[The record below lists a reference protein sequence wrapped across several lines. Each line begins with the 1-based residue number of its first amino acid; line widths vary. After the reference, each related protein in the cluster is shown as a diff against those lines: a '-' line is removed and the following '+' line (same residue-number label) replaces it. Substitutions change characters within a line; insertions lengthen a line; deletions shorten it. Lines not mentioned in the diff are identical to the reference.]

1 MRTNKFTGL
10 IVSALCACVVSC
22 TDNWD
27 DHYDAR
33 AVTSDSEDIEVYSG
47 DVVSYLQSQP
57 TLSEMT
63 ELIEKTGQMESLP
76 SDGQFTL
83 VVCEN
88 DNLDMS
94 KIANDTAFVKNS
106 ISDTPVSP
114 DKFTENFGILTR
126 YETLYDKK
134 NLRVYLRDDDIY
146 IDEYKLYK
154 KVKAD
159 NGYIYYIDGTIIPR
173 ESIYE
178 YLQALGDDYSMF
190 KELIASYEEEYFDAE
205 SSTPDGVDDMGNTY
219 YSDSVISV
227 RNTLMDRYTQNGV
240 AYWNMRS
247 ENYTT
252 TMFIPS
258 NALIEKALNDAYTN
272 LPIWLNRAVTASDSA
287 KFQKWIVEA
296 CFSNRRLSPEEVMTG
311 APDFYAVGGYVR
323 TIDESQDLEEYN
335 LSDSAYWRPSVQL
348 VDPTRTDTL
357 SNGLV
362 YYLSDFKIP
371 NHVVIYR
378 VKARFYE
385 IWAAMSDA
393 QKAQYFRWTNWTDP
407 LICNDA
413 QSSFTLSE
421 TLPTM
426 YYHVLTAV
434 PTQEA
439 IQAATAVDSLNK
451 SRTLLSSA
459 EITLDS
465 LRTITSPDSLTVAAI
480 DSLTRSIDSL
490 TLIIPQQESF
500 AAGVKESDYLCS
512 VEYDGLLY
520 NSSDKNFG
528 LVECNLPAGEYNLRM
543 GFKHS
548 LTYSLS
554 IYFNDRL
561 LVKDMSMAA
570 QGSNF
575 HFDRGG
581 ASEMTFFG
589 PLSIT
594 YPEGFDAQAWFE
606 LDPKSIAYDTD
617 GYQVAVVNIP
627 TDGNFRIR
635 VESSDMASIIT
646 STTDRSKNNV
656 AQLMMYHWCLRPT
669 VNNY

>member
-10 IVSALCACVVSC
+10 ILSALCACAVSC
-22 TDNWD
+22 TDKWD
-27 DHYDAR
+27 DHYDDR
-33 AVTSDSEDIEVYSG
+33 AVASNSADIEVYSG

-57 TLSEMT
+57 SLSEMT
-63 ELIEKTGQMESLP
+63 ELIEKTGMIESLP
-76 SDGQFTL
+76 SDGQYTL

-94 KIANDTAFVKNS
+94 KISNDTAFVKNS

-114 DKFTENFGILTR
+114 DKFAENFGILTR

-134 NLRVYLRDDDIY
+134 NLRVYLRDKDIY

-154 KVKAD
+154 QVKAD

-178 YLQALGDDYSMF
+178 YLQALGDDYSIF
-190 KELIASYEEEYFDAE
+190 KDLVASYEEEYFDAE
-205 SSTPDGVDDMGNTY
+205 NSTPDGVDDMGNTY

-252 TMFIPS
+252 TMFVPS

-311 APDFYAVGGYVR
+311 APDFYAVGGYLR

-434 PTQEA
+434 PTQDA
-439 IQAATAVDSLNK
+439 ILSATAVDSLNK
-451 SRTLLSSA
+451 SRTLLASA
-459 EITLDS
+459 EVTLDS
-465 LRTITSPDSLTVAAI
+465 LQAIASPDSLTLVAI
-480 DSLTRSIDSL
+480 DSLTHSIDSL

-589 PLSIT
+589 PLSVT

-627 TDGNFRIR
+627 SDGNFRIR
-635 VESSDMASIIT
+635 VESSDQASIIST
-646 STTDRSKNNV
+646 TTDRSKNNV

>member
-1 MRTNKFTGL
+1 M
-10 IVSALCACVVSC
+10 SALCACAVSC
-22 TDNWD
+22 TDKWD

-33 AVTSDSEDIEVYSG
+33 AVASNSADIEVYSG

-57 TLSEMT
+57 SLSEMT
-63 ELIEKTGQMESLP
+63 ELIEKTGMIESLP
-76 SDGQFTL
+76 SDGQYTL

-94 KIANDTAFVKNS
+94 KISNDTAFVKNS

-114 DKFTENFGILTR
+114 DKFAENFGILTR

-134 NLRVYLRDDDIY
+134 NLRVYLIDNDIY

-154 KVKAD
+154 QVKAD

-178 YLQALGDDYSMF
+178 YLQALGDDYSIF
-190 KELIASYEEEYFDAE
+190 KDLVASYEEEYFDAE
-205 SSTPDGVDDMGNTY
+205 NSTPDGVDDMGNTY

-323 TIDESQDLEEYN
+323 TVDESQDLEEYN

-434 PTQEA
+434 PTQDA
-439 IQAATAVDSLNK
+439 ILSATAVDSLNK
-451 SRTLLSSA
+451 SRTLLASA
-459 EITLDS
+459 EVTLDS
-465 LRTITSPDSLTVAAI
+465 LQAIASPDSLTLVAI
-480 DSLTRSIDSL
+480 DSLTHSIDSL
-490 TLIIPQQESF
+490 TLVIPQQELF

-589 PLSIT
+589 PLAVT

-627 TDGNFRIR
+627 SDGNFRIR
-635 VESSDMASIIT
+635 VESSDQASIIST
-646 STTDRSKNNV
+646 TTDRSKNNV

>member
-348 VDPTRTDTL
+348 VDPKRTDTL

-500 AAGVKESDYLCS
+500 AAGVRESDYLCS

-561 LVKDMSMAA
+561 LVKDMSMSA

>member
-1 MRTNKFTGL
+1 M
-10 IVSALCACVVSC
+10 SC
-22 TDNWD
+22 TDKWD

-33 AVTSDSEDIEVYSG
+33 AVASNSADIEVYSG

-57 TLSEMT
+57 SLSEMT
-63 ELIEKTGQMESLP
+63 ELIEKTGMIETLP
-76 SDGQFTL
+76 SDGQYTL

-94 KIANDTAFVKNS
+94 KISNDTAFVKNS

-114 DKFTENFGILTR
+114 DKFAENFGILTR

-134 NLRVYLRDDDIY
+134 NLRVYLRDKDIY

-154 KVKAD
+154 QVKAD

-178 YLQALGDDYSMF
+178 YLQALGDDYSIF
-190 KELIASYEEEYFDAE
+190 KDLVASYEEEYFDAE
-205 SSTPDGVDDMGNTY
+205 NSTPDGVDDMGNTY

-240 AYWNMRS
+240 SYWNMRS

-413 QSSFTLSE
+413 QSPFTLSE

-434 PTQEA
+434 PTQDA
-439 IQAATAVDSLNK
+439 ILSATAVDSLNK
-451 SRTLLSSA
+451 SRTLLASA
-459 EITLDS
+459 EVTLDS
-465 LRTITSPDSLTVAAI
+465 LQAIASPDSLTLVAI
-480 DSLTRSIDSL
+480 DSLTHSIDSL
-490 TLIIPQQESF
+490 TLVIPQQELF

-589 PLSIT
+589 PLSVT

-606 LDPKSIAYDTD
+606 LDPKSY
-617 GYQVAVVNIP
+617 
-627 TDGNFRIR
+627 R
-635 VESSDMASIIT
+635 
-646 STTDRSKNNV
+646 
-656 AQLMMYHWCLRPT
+656 L
-669 VNNY
+669 

>member
-287 KFQKWIVEA
+287 KFQ
-296 CFSNRRLSPEEVMTG
+296 
-311 APDFYAVGGYVR
+311 
-323 TIDESQDLEEYN
+323 
-335 LSDSAYWRPSVQL
+335 
-348 VDPTRTDTL
+348 
-357 SNGLV
+357 NGL
-362 YYLSDFKIP
+362 
-371 NHVVIYR
+371 
-378 VKARFYE
+378 
-385 IWAAMSDA
+385 
-393 QKAQYFRWTNWTDP
+393 
-407 LICNDA
+407 
-413 QSSFTLSE
+413 
-421 TLPTM
+421 
-426 YYHVLTAV
+426 
-434 PTQEA
+434 
-439 IQAATAVDSLNK
+439 
-451 SRTLLSSA
+451 
-459 EITLDS
+459 
-465 LRTITSPDSLTVAAI
+465 
-480 DSLTRSIDSL
+480 
-490 TLIIPQQESF
+490 
-500 AAGVKESDYLCS
+500 
-512 VEYDGLLY
+512 
-520 NSSDKNFG
+520 
-528 LVECNLPAGEYNLRM
+528 
-543 GFKHS
+543 
-548 LTYSLS
+548 
-554 IYFNDRL
+554 
-561 LVKDMSMAA
+561 
-570 QGSNF
+570 
-575 HFDRGG
+575 
-581 ASEMTFFG
+581 
-589 PLSIT
+589 
-594 YPEGFDAQAWFE
+594 
-606 LDPKSIAYDTD
+606 
-617 GYQVAVVNIP
+617 
-627 TDGNFRIR
+627 
-635 VESSDMASIIT
+635 
-646 STTDRSKNNV
+646 
-656 AQLMMYHWCLRPT
+656 
-669 VNNY
+669 

>member
-178 YLQALGDDYSMF
+178 YLQALGDDYSIF
-190 KELIASYEEEYFDAE
+190 KDLVASYEEEYFDVE
-205 SSTPDGVDDMGNTY
+205 NSTPDGVDDMGNTY

-258 NALIEKALNDAYTN
+258 NALIEKALNDAYAN
-272 LPIWLNRAVTASDSA
+272 LPIWLNRAVTASDST

-296 CFSNRRLSPEEVMTG
+296 CFVNRRLSPEEVTMG

-323 TIDESQDLEEYN
+323 TIDASQDLEEYN
-335 LSDSAYWRPSVQL
+335 LSDSAYWKPSVQL
-348 VDPTRTDTL
+348 VDPSRTDTL

-589 PLSIT
+589 PLSVT

>member
-1 MRTNKFTGL
+1 M
-10 IVSALCACVVSC
+10 SALCACVVSC

-635 VESSDMASIIT
+635 VESSDVASIIT
-646 STTDRSKNNV
+646 TTTDRSKNNL

>member
-1 MRTNKFTGL
+1 M
-10 IVSALCACVVSC
+10 SALCACAVSC
-22 TDNWD
+22 TDKWD

-33 AVTSDSEDIEVYSG
+33 AVASNSADIEVYSG

-57 TLSEMT
+57 SLSEMT
-63 ELIEKTGQMESLP
+63 ELIEKTGMIESLP
-76 SDGQFTL
+76 SDGQYTL

-94 KIANDTAFVKNS
+94 KISNDTAFVKNS
-106 ISDTPVSP
+106 IPDTPVSP
-114 DKFTENFGILTR
+114 DKFAENFGILTR

-134 NLRVYLRDDDIY
+134 NLRVYLRDKDIY

-154 KVKAD
+154 QVKAD

-178 YLQALGDDYSMF
+178 YLQALGDDYSIF
-190 KELIASYEEEYFDAE
+190 KDLVASYEEEYFDAE
-205 SSTPDGVDDMGNTY
+205 NSTPDGVDDMGNTY

-252 TMFIPS
+252 TMFVPS

-323 TIDESQDLEEYN
+323 TIDESQDLEEYYV
-335 LSDSAYWRPSVQL
+335 SDSAYWRPSVQL

-413 QSSFTLSE
+413 QSPFTLSE

-434 PTQEA
+434 PTQDA
-439 IQAATAVDSLNK
+439 ILSATAVDSLNK
-451 SRTLLSSA
+451 SRTLLASA
-459 EITLDS
+459 EVTLDS
-465 LRTITSPDSLTVAAI
+465 LQAIASPDSLTLVAI
-480 DSLTRSIDSL
+480 DSLTHSIDSL

-589 PLSIT
+589 PLSVT

-627 TDGNFRIR
+627 SDGNFRIR
-635 VESSDMASIIT
+635 VESSDQASIIST
-646 STTDRSKNNV
+646 TTDRSKNNV

>member
-635 VESSDMASIIT
+635 VESSDVASIIT
-646 STTDRSKNNV
+646 TTTDRSKNNL

>member
-1 MRTNKFTGL
+1 M
-10 IVSALCACVVSC
+10 
-22 TDNWD
+22 
-27 DHYDAR
+27 
-33 AVTSDSEDIEVYSG
+33 
-47 DVVSYLQSQP
+47 
-57 TLSEMT
+57 
-63 ELIEKTGQMESLP
+63 
-76 SDGQFTL
+76 
-83 VVCEN
+83 
-88 DNLDMS
+88 
-94 KIANDTAFVKNS
+94 
-106 ISDTPVSP
+106 
-114 DKFTENFGILTR
+114 
-126 YETLYDKK
+126 
-134 NLRVYLRDDDIY
+134 
-146 IDEYKLYK
+146 
-154 KVKAD
+154 
-159 NGYIYYIDGTIIPR
+159 
-173 ESIYE
+173 
-178 YLQALGDDYSMF
+178 QALGDDYSIF
-190 KELIASYEEEYFDAE
+190 KDLVASYEEEYFDAE
-205 SSTPDGVDDMGNTY
+205 NSTPDGVDDMGNTY

-240 AYWNMRS
+240 SYWNMRS

-413 QSSFTLSE
+413 QSPFTLSE

-434 PTQEA
+434 PTQDA
-439 IQAATAVDSLNK
+439 ILSATAVDSLNK
-451 SRTLLSSA
+451 SRTLLASA
-459 EITLDS
+459 EVTLDS
-465 LRTITSPDSLTVAAI
+465 LQAIASPDSLTLVAI
-480 DSLTRSIDSL
+480 DSLTHSIDSL
-490 TLIIPQQESF
+490 TLVIPQQELF

-589 PLSIT
+589 PLSVT

-627 TDGNFRIR
+627 SDGNFRIR
-635 VESSDMASIIT
+635 VESSDMASIIST
-646 STTDRSKNNV
+646 TTDRSKNNV

>member
-10 IVSALCACVVSC
+10 ILSALCACAVSC
-22 TDNWD
+22 TDKWD

-33 AVTSDSEDIEVYSG
+33 AVASNSADIEVYSG

-57 TLSEMT
+57 SLSEMT
-63 ELIEKTGQMESLP
+63 ELIEKTGMIESLP
-76 SDGQFTL
+76 SDGQYTL

-94 KIANDTAFVKNS
+94 KISNDTAFVKNS

-114 DKFTENFGILTR
+114 DKFAENFGILTR

-134 NLRVYLRDDDIY
+134 NLRVYLRDKDIY

-154 KVKAD
+154 QVKAD

-178 YLQALGDDYSMF
+178 YLQALGDDYSIF
-190 KELIASYEEEYFDAE
+190 KDLVASYEEEYFDAE
-205 SSTPDGVDDMGNTY
+205 NSTPDGVDDMGNTY

-252 TMFIPS
+252 TMFVPS

-323 TIDESQDLEEYN
+323 TIDESQDLEEYYV
-335 LSDSAYWRPSVQL
+335 SDSAYWRPSVPL
-348 VDPTRTDTL
+348 VGPTRTDTL
-357 SNGLV
+357 CNGLV

-413 QSSFTLSE
+413 QSPFTLSE

-434 PTQEA
+434 PTQDA
-439 IQAATAVDSLNK
+439 ILSATAVDSLNK
-451 SRTLLSSA
+451 SRTLLASA
-459 EITLDS
+459 EVTLDS
-465 LRTITSPDSLTVAAI
+465 LQAIASPDSLTLVAI
-480 DSLTRSIDSL
+480 DSLTHSIDSL

-589 PLSIT
+589 PLSVT

-627 TDGNFRIR
+627 SDGNFRIR
-635 VESSDMASIIT
+635 VESSDQASIIST
-646 STTDRSKNNV
+646 TTDRSKNNV

>member
-10 IVSALCACVVSC
+10 ILSALCACAVSC
-22 TDNWD
+22 TDKWD

-33 AVTSDSEDIEVYSG
+33 AVASNSADIEVYSG

-57 TLSEMT
+57 SLSEMT
-63 ELIEKTGQMESLP
+63 ELIEKTGMIESLP
-76 SDGQFTL
+76 SDGQYTL

-94 KIANDTAFVKNS
+94 KISNDTAFVKNS

-114 DKFTENFGILTR
+114 DKFAENFGILTR

-134 NLRVYLRDDDIY
+134 NLRVYLRDKDIY

-154 KVKAD
+154 QVKAD

-178 YLQALGDDYSMF
+178 YLQALGDDYSIF
-190 KELIASYEEEYFDAE
+190 KDLVASYEEEYFDAE
-205 SSTPDGVDDMGNTY
+205 NSTPDGVDDMGNTY

-252 TMFIPS
+252 TMFVPS

-311 APDFYAVGGYVR
+311 APDFYAVGGYLR

-335 LSDSAYWRPSVQL
+335 VSDSAYWRPSVQL

-413 QSSFTLSE
+413 QSPFTLSE

-434 PTQEA
+434 PTQDA
-439 IQAATAVDSLNK
+439 ILSATAVDSLNK
-451 SRTLLSSA
+451 SRTLLASA
-459 EITLDS
+459 EVTLDS
-465 LRTITSPDSLTVAAI
+465 LQAIASPDSLTLVAI
-480 DSLTRSIDSL
+480 DSLTHSIDSL

-589 PLSIT
+589 PLSVT

-627 TDGNFRIR
+627 SDGNFRIR
-635 VESSDMASIIT
+635 VESSDQASIIST
-646 STTDRSKNNV
+646 TTDRSKNNV

>member
-500 AAGVKESDYLCS
+500 AAGVRESDYLCS

-561 LVKDMSMAA
+561 LVKDMSMSA

>member
-1 MRTNKFTGL
+1 
-10 IVSALCACVVSC
+10 
-22 TDNWD
+22 
-27 DHYDAR
+27 
-33 AVTSDSEDIEVYSG
+33 
-47 DVVSYLQSQP
+47 
-57 TLSEMT
+57 
-63 ELIEKTGQMESLP
+63 
-76 SDGQFTL
+76 
-83 VVCEN
+83 
-88 DNLDMS
+88 
-94 KIANDTAFVKNS
+94 
-106 ISDTPVSP
+106 
-114 DKFTENFGILTR
+114 
-126 YETLYDKK
+126 
-134 NLRVYLRDDDIY
+134 
-146 IDEYKLYK
+146 
-154 KVKAD
+154 
-159 NGYIYYIDGTIIPR
+159 
-173 ESIYE
+173 
-178 YLQALGDDYSMF
+178 
-190 KELIASYEEEYFDAE
+190 
-205 SSTPDGVDDMGNTY
+205 
-219 YSDSVISV
+219 
-227 RNTLMDRYTQNGV
+227 
-240 AYWNMRS
+240 
-247 ENYTT
+247 
-252 TMFIPS
+252 
-258 NALIEKALNDAYTN
+258 
-272 LPIWLNRAVTASDSA
+272 
-287 KFQKWIVEA
+287 
-296 CFSNRRLSPEEVMTG
+296 MTG

-635 VESSDMASIIT
+635 VESSDVASIIT
-646 STTDRSKNNV
+646 TTTDRSKNNL

>member
-63 ELIEKTGQMESLP
+63 ELIEKTGQMEPLP

-500 AAGVKESDYLCS
+500 AAGVRESDYLCS

-561 LVKDMSMAA
+561 LVKDMSMSA

>member
-10 IVSALCACVVSC
+10 ILSALCACAVSC
-22 TDNWD
+22 TDKWD

-33 AVTSDSEDIEVYSG
+33 AVASNSADIEVYSG

-57 TLSEMT
+57 SLSEMT
-63 ELIEKTGQMESLP
+63 ELIEKTGMIESLP
-76 SDGQFTL
+76 SDGQYTL

-94 KIANDTAFVKNS
+94 KISNDTAFVKNS

-114 DKFTENFGILTR
+114 DKFAENFGILTR

-134 NLRVYLRDDDIY
+134 NLRVYLRDKDIY

-154 KVKAD
+154 QVKAD

-178 YLQALGDDYSMF
+178 YLQALGDDYSIF
-190 KELIASYEEEYFDAE
+190 KDLVASYEEEYFDAE
-205 SSTPDGVDDMGNTY
+205 NSTPDGVDDMGNTY

-252 TMFIPS
+252 TMFVPS

-272 LPIWLNRAVTASDSA
+272 LPIWLNRTVTASDSA

-434 PTQEA
+434 PTQDA
-439 IQAATAVDSLNK
+439 ILSATAVDSLNK
-451 SRTLLSSA
+451 SRTLLASA
-459 EITLDS
+459 EVTLDS
-465 LRTITSPDSLTVAAI
+465 LQAIASPDSLTLVAI
-480 DSLTRSIDSL
+480 DSLTHSIDSL

-589 PLSIT
+589 PLSVT

-627 TDGNFRIR
+627 SDGNFRIR
-635 VESSDMASIIT
+635 VESSDMASIIA

>member
-1 MRTNKFTGL
+1 M
-10 IVSALCACVVSC
+10 SALCACVVSC

-500 AAGVKESDYLCS
+500 AAGVRESDYLCS

-561 LVKDMSMAA
+561 LVKDMSMSA

>member
-10 IVSALCACVVSC
+10 ILSALCACAVSC
-22 TDNWD
+22 TDKWD
-27 DHYDAR
+27 DYYDAR
-33 AVTSDSEDIEVYSG
+33 AVASNSADIEVYSG

-57 TLSEMT
+57 SLSEMT
-63 ELIEKTGQMESLP
+63 ELIEKTGMIESLP
-76 SDGQFTL
+76 SDGQYTL

-94 KIANDTAFVKNS
+94 KISNDTAFVKNS

-114 DKFTENFGILTR
+114 DKFAENFGILTR

-134 NLRVYLRDDDIY
+134 NLRVYLRDKDIY

-154 KVKAD
+154 QVKAD

-178 YLQALGDDYSMF
+178 YLQALGDDYSIF
-190 KELIASYEEEYFDAE
+190 KDLVASYEEEYFDAE
-205 SSTPDGVDDMGNTY
+205 NSTPDGVDDMGNTY

-252 TMFIPS
+252 TMFVPS

-335 LSDSAYWRPSVQL
+335 VSDSAYWRPSVQL

-413 QSSFTLSE
+413 QSPFTLSE

-434 PTQEA
+434 PTQDA
-439 IQAATAVDSLNK
+439 ILSATAVDSLNK
-451 SRTLLSSA
+451 SRTLLASA
-459 EITLDS
+459 EVTLDS
-465 LRTITSPDSLTVAAI
+465 LQAITSPDSLTLVAI
-480 DSLTRSIDSL
+480 DSLTHSIDSL

-589 PLSIT
+589 PLSVT

-627 TDGNFRIR
+627 SDGNFRIR
-635 VESSDMASIIT
+635 VESSDQASIIST
-646 STTDRSKNNV
+646 TTDRSKNNV

>member
-1 MRTNKFTGL
+1 M
-10 IVSALCACVVSC
+10 SALCACAVSC
-22 TDNWD
+22 TDKWD

-33 AVTSDSEDIEVYSG
+33 AVASNSADIEVYSG

-57 TLSEMT
+57 SLSEMT
-63 ELIEKTGQMESLP
+63 ELIEKTGMIESLP
-76 SDGQFTL
+76 SDGQYTL

-94 KIANDTAFVKNS
+94 KISNDTAFVKNS

-114 DKFTENFGILTR
+114 DKFAENFGILTR

-134 NLRVYLRDDDIY
+134 NLRVYLRDKDIY

-154 KVKAD
+154 QVKAD

-178 YLQALGDDYSMF
+178 YLQALGDDYSIF
-190 KELIASYEEEYFDAE
+190 KDLVASYEEEYFDAE
-205 SSTPDGVDDMGNTY
+205 NSTPDGVDDMGNTY

-252 TMFIPS
+252 TMFVPS

-323 TIDESQDLEEYN
+323 TIDESQDLEEYYV
-335 LSDSAYWRPSVQL
+335 SDSAYWRPSVQL

-413 QSSFTLSE
+413 QSPFTLSE

-434 PTQEA
+434 PTQDA
-439 IQAATAVDSLNK
+439 ILSATAVDSLNK
-451 SRTLLSSA
+451 SRTLLASA
-459 EITLDS
+459 EVTLDS
-465 LRTITSPDSLTVAAI
+465 LQAIASPDSLTLVAI
-480 DSLTRSIDSL
+480 DSLTHSIDSL

-589 PLSIT
+589 PLSVT

-627 TDGNFRIR
+627 SDGNFRIR
-635 VESSDMASIIT
+635 VESSDQASIIST
-646 STTDRSKNNV
+646 TTDRSKNNV

>member
-10 IVSALCACVVSC
+10 ILSALCACAVSC
-22 TDNWD
+22 TDKWD

-33 AVTSDSEDIEVYSG
+33 AVASNSADIEVYSG

-57 TLSEMT
+57 SLSEMT
-63 ELIEKTGQMESLP
+63 ELIEKTGMIESLP
-76 SDGQFTL
+76 SDGQYTL

-94 KIANDTAFVKNS
+94 KISNDTAFVKNS
-106 ISDTPVSP
+106 ISDTSVSP
-114 DKFTENFGILTR
+114 DKFAENFGILTR

-134 NLRVYLRDDDIY
+134 NLRVYLRDKDIY

-154 KVKAD
+154 QVKAD

-178 YLQALGDDYSMF
+178 YLQALGDDYSIF
-190 KELIASYEEEYFDAE
+190 KDLVASYEEEYFDAE
-205 SSTPDGVDDMGNTY
+205 NSTPDGVDDMGNTY

-323 TIDESQDLEEYN
+323 TVDESQDLEEYN

-434 PTQEA
+434 PTQDA
-439 IQAATAVDSLNK
+439 ILSATAVDSLNK
-451 SRTLLSSA
+451 SRTLLASA
-459 EITLDS
+459 EVTLDS
-465 LRTITSPDSLTVAAI
+465 LQAITSPDSLTLVAI
-480 DSLTRSIDSL
+480 DSLTHSIDSL

-589 PLSIT
+589 PLSVT

-627 TDGNFRIR
+627 SDGNFRIR
-635 VESSDMASIIT
+635 VESSDQASIIST
-646 STTDRSKNNV
+646 TTDRSKNNV